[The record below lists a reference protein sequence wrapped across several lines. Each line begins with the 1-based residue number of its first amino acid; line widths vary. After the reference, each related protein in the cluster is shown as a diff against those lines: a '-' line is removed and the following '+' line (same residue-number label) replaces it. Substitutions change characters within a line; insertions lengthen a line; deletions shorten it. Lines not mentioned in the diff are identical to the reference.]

1 MAGGIRVYQMAKYGG
16 ATAAGYMMLDNL
28 SNSFNNSLHVFWS
41 GGDVAK
47 NRAMS
52 FAQNNGGI
60 TLEMTRLGKY
70 LETKPYNP
78 DAWMYASQ
86 NFANQV
92 RYGDTVRA
100 ILYYNGMRPD
110 AIWFSE
116 EAILIQRLVEIIRG
130 GL

>member
-1 MAGGIRVYQMAKYGG
+1 MP
-16 ATAAGYMMLDNL
+16 
-28 SNSFNNSLHVFWS
+28 
-41 GGDVAK
+41 
-47 NRAMS
+47 
-52 FAQNNGGI
+52 
-60 TLEMTRLGKY
+60 RLGKY

-100 ILYYNGMRPD
+100 ILYYNEMRAE

-116 EAILIQRLVEIIRG
+116 EAILIQRLVEIII
-130 GL
+130 